1 MSESSKKWYVLRAAG
16 GKEKKAKEYLEKE
29 IERRSL
35 QDLVS
40 QVLVPTEKVY
50 KIRDGKRVCTER
62 LYFPGYVLIEAE
74 LTGELQHIIRNEI
87 PHMSGFLTEKR
98 DVGKTQ
104 EKIPVPI
111 REDEVRRILGEQDEQ
126 ATTEAETVVDY
137 KTGDAVKIT
146 DGPFNGF
153 DGTVEEIVEDRS
165 KLKVM
170 VMIFGRKTILEL
182 IFTQVTKESSKI
194 MAKEIAGFIKLQ
206 IKGGAAN
213 PSPPVGPALGSKGL
227 NIMDFC
233 KQFNARTQE
242 SAGKVLPVV
251 ITVYSDKSFTFEVKQ
266 PPVAVQL
273 KEAAKISA
281 GSAEPNRKKVGSV
294 TWEQVKAIAETK
306 MADMNC
312 FTLKS
317 AMTMVAGTARSM
329 GIKVEGEFP
338 EL

>member
-62 LYFPGYVLIEAE
+62 LFFPGYVLIEAE
-74 LTGELQHIIRNEI
+74 LTGELQHIIRNEV
-87 PHMSGFLTEKR
+87 PHMSGFLTEKH

-104 EKIPVPI
+104 EKRPVPI

-126 ATTEAETVVDY
+126 ATSEAETVVDY
-137 KTGDAVKIT
+137 NVGDAVKIT
-146 DGPFNGF
+146 DGPFDGF

-182 IFTQVTKESSKI
+182 NFTQVTKE
-194 MAKEIAGFIKLQ
+194 
-206 IKGGAAN
+206 
-213 PSPPVGPALGSKGL
+213 L
-227 NIMDFC
+227 N
-233 KQFNARTQE
+233 
-242 SAGKVLPVV
+242 
-251 ITVYSDKSFTFEVKQ
+251 
-266 PPVAVQL
+266 
-273 KEAAKISA
+273 
-281 GSAEPNRKKVGSV
+281 
-294 TWEQVKAIAETK
+294 
-306 MADMNC
+306 
-312 FTLKS
+312 
-317 AMTMVAGTARSM
+317 
-329 GIKVEGEFP
+329 
-338 EL
+338 